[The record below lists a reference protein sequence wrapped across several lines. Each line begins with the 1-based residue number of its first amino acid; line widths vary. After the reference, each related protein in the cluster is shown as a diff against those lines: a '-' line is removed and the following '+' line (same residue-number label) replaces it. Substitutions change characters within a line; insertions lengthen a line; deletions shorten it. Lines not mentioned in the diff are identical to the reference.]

1 MVVVTALLF
10 IFVVVHMVR
19 MVQATFT
26 PAIAVDVVRMGNMDM
41 QQAFEGMIIR
51 YERIYY
57 ADRAGRV
64 EFAVNET
71 ERVRQGVRVASIS
84 DSEAIERITPYIEDA
99 EDEIRRFHERRH
111 FSEVYP
117 TVQRINTN
125 LHNAVVG
132 SAHSF
137 TDTRLSELNVL
148 FDRLNQLTDN
158 RNQLILSETRDAAGD
173 AGRIHAQL
181 TEQRDA
187 HYSHIYAS
195 DSGIMFPII
204 DGFEYEFTP
213 QNMRILNRDDLD
225 VTIDASILMPT
236 RDVEEGDPV
245 FKLVGNTWYIAVNM
259 PHEIADDLIIGAD
272 RTIFAQNAVTGVYT
286 PILVRVMHKDQL
298 QLDTL
303 VIFRVSRNVM
313 DFLHQRNINIRIAED
328 MASGLKIPTTAIET
342 QTFIDIPRTHVHG
355 GQGLYFVHHHSG
367 EFGLRP
373 VQLNVIEETE
383 THVSIMEETF
393 SLHIGDVLAP
403 VSLYHDQFVI
413 TERAK
418 RFVHGVYR
426 ADLGYAHF
434 TVINLEGNISEIDG
448 FTLVDPRR
456 NPNLREFH
464 HIVINASEV
473 SHGDIL
479 D

>member
-1 MVVVTALLF
+1 MIVVAALLF
-10 IFVVVHMVR
+10 IFVLVHMVR
-19 MVQATFT
+19 MVQATLT
-26 PAIAVDVVRMGNMDM
+26 PAIARDVVRMGNMDM

-51 YERIYY
+51 YERLYF

-84 DSEAIERITPYIEDA
+84 DSEAVERITPYIEDA
-99 EDEIRRFHERRH
+99 EDELRRFHERRH
-111 FSEVYP
+111 ASEIYP

-158 RNQLILSETRDAAGD
+158 RNQLILSETRDVAGD
-173 AGRIHAQL
+173 VGRIHTQL
-181 TEQRDA
+181 TEQRDL

-195 DSGIMFPII
+195 DSGIMFPIL
-204 DGFEYEFTP
+204 DGYEEVFTP
-213 QNMRILNRDDLD
+213 QNMRILNRGDFDISVD
-225 VTIDASILMPT
+225 SGVLMPT
-236 RDVEEGDPV
+236 REVEEGDPV

-259 PHEIADDLIIGAD
+259 PHEVAEEFTLNAD
-272 RTIFAQNAVTGVYT
+272 RTIFVQNAVTGDYT
-286 PILVRVMHKDQL
+286 PLLARIMHLDRL
-298 QLDTL
+298 QMDTL

-328 MASGLKIPTTAIET
+328 TASGLKIPNTAIAT
-342 QTFIDIPRTHVHG
+342 QTFIDIPITHVHG
-355 GQGLYFVHHHSG
+355 QDGNYFVHHHSG

-373 VQLNVIEETE
+373 VSLRVVEETE
-383 THVSIMEETF
+383 THVSVMEETF
-393 SLHIGDVLAP
+393 PLVIGDVIAP

-413 TERAK
+413 TERVR

-456 NPNLREFH
+456 NPGLREFFT
-464 HIVINASEV
+464 IVTNASEV
-473 SHGDIL
+473 THGQIL